1 MWIVAVV
8 VALIVYDFLKAP
20 IDLLYFQNPW
30 RPLVGIRNT
39 LIDMFLHRRRY
50 DHNDYPGLWKVKA
63 HFDEIRREFYD
74 LFPKTNKYYF
84 HDLDKWFD
92 KKNTYYYYKA
102 EDFPKVY
109 ELLTSIPCVD
119 ETTAVFSVIEGPMI
133 IPPHRAE
140 SNTQLRYHLTIESG
154 KDCILETEYDEH
166 MHLTGEEFLFDHARY
181 HALEKHGNARRV
193 TLILDIRR
201 Y

>member
-1 MWIVAVV
+1 MWFIVIVV
-8 VALIVYDFLKAP
+8 LIAYDFFKAP

-30 RPLVGIRNT
+30 RPIVGIRNT
-39 LIDMFLHRRRY
+39 LIDAFMHRRTY
-50 DHNDYPGLWKVKA
+50 DHNAYPGLWKVKTN
-63 HFDEIRREFYD
+63 FYMIRREFYD
-74 LFPKTNKYYF
+74 VFPKIQKYYF

-102 EDFPKVY
+102 EDFPKIY
-109 ELLTSIPCVD
+109 ALLQSIPCVD
-119 ETTAVFSVIEGPMI
+119 ETTAMFSVIEGPLV

-154 KDCILETEYDEH
+154 KDCILETEYGTH
-166 MHLTGEEFLFDHARY
+166 MHVTGEEFLFDHARY
-181 HALEKHGNARRV
+181 HALEKHGHARRV

>member
-1 MWIVAVV
+1 MWFTVIAV
-8 VALIVYDFLKAP
+8 LILIDFFKPP

-39 LIDMFLHRRRY
+39 IIDALMHRRTY
-50 DHNDYPGLWKVKA
+50 DHNDYAGLWKVKA
-63 HFDEIRREFYD
+63 NFWVIRREFYD
-74 LFPKTNKYYF
+74 TFSKTNRYYF
-84 HDLDKWFD
+84 HDLDKWFE
-92 KKNTYYYYKA
+92 KNKTYYYYKV

-109 ELLTSIPCVD
+109 ELLKSIPCVD
-119 ETTAVFSVIEGPMI
+119 ETTAVFSVIEGPMTLA
-133 IPPHRAE
+133 PHRAE

-154 KDCILETEYDEH
+154 KDCILETEYGVH
-166 MHLTGEEFLFDHARY
+166 MHMTGEEFLFDHARY
-181 HALEKHGNARRV
+181 HALTKRGHTRRI